1 MDIKTNLAQNLSNHR
16 KSLKLTQAELATKL
30 NYSDKAVSKWERG
43 EAVPEL
49 TVLKQLADFYGV
61 TIDSLLTEPKPVI
74 KPSVKNISKKRIATA
89 LWSACIIWLV
99 AVLFYACAGIIIP
112 SIENTWLAFIVAVP
126 LTITLLLVL
135 TSVWGKHWL
144 NFIFSSLLVWT
155 SILAIFLIV
164 LCVLPTPPTRLW
176 EMFLIGIPIQALL
189 GFLFMYKKVK

>member
-1 MDIKTNLAQNLSNHR
+1 MDIKSNLAQNLSNHR
-16 KSLKLTQAELATKL
+16 KALKLTQAELALKL

-61 TIDSLLTEPKPVI
+61 TIDSLIAEPKPVI
-74 KPSVKNISKKRIATA
+74 KPSVKNLGAKRIAIA
-89 LWSACIIWLV
+89 LWSTCIVWVV

-112 SIENTWLAFIVAVP
+112 SIEHTWLAFIVAIP
-126 LTITLLLVL
+126 LTIILLLIL

-144 NFIFSSLLVWT
+144 NLIFSSLLVWT
-155 SILAIFLIV
+155 AILAIYLVV
-164 LCVLPTPPTRLW
+164 LCVLPTPPSRLW

-189 GFLFMYKKVK
+189 VFLFMYKKAK